1 MYYATKRKSGSQRIV
16 GLIAVI
22 AINAGVFYVAA
33 SGLGAGMIREIT
45 ETQVAII
52 EQEELKEEPPP
63 PPPPVDVDLPP
74 PPPQVQLPDFVFERP
89 PAPTA
94 IQQVEQV
101 ARPVQ
106 QVEAR
111 PPPPPL
117 PAVPPTCRT
126 GTPCNKKMAEL
137 MAEYYPPASV
147 RAEEEGSVKVTMCVA
162 ADGRITDVKLAQSSG
177 HPRLDEATI
186 KFLPKMKTTPAK
198 DTAGKNVAWCTP
210 PFLMEVV
217 WQLQR

>member
-22 AINAGVFYVAA
+22 AVNAGVFYVAA
-33 SGLGAGMIREIT
+33 SGLGAGIIREIT

-52 EQEELKEEPPP
+52 EEVKQEEEPPP

-94 IQQVEQV
+94 ITAEMSPKPQPQ
-101 ARPVQ
+101 P
-106 QVEAR
+106 EAR
-111 PPPPPL
+111 PAPPAV
-117 PAVPPTCRT
+117 PAVPPSCRV

-137 MAEYYPPASV
+137 MAEYYPSASV

-162 ADGRITDVKLAQSSG
+162 ADGRISDVKLVQGSG

-186 KFLPKMKTTPAK
+186 KFLPKMKTSPAK
-198 DTAGKNVAWCTP
+198 DSAGKPAAWCNP